1 MIISCFNRQKLAL
14 ALLISFDFRF
24 FLETLVSEA
33 GENAEI
39 GVRLYAHDMFDTNML
54 YDFII
59 VGGGISGLYAA
70 YELKKK
76 GFTVLLLEKNTVIG
90 GTWNS
95 VQYKTSIYELGP
107 NTILS
112 NSDELLDLIEDL
124 GMEDELLSSPL
135 SSAKRYIYH
144 HRKLIEL
151 SSNPLQLLNSG
162 VLSVLGFLRIF
173 LEPFYHKDDENAGV
187 GFRHYAQKVF
197 NLIPKYHFNL
207 KKTFICPLHSPSFGL
222 LGLKRIFQNGIR
234 GLEQDSSLNKEE
246 SVKQFCERKF
256 GFELTDV
263 LVKTFLKGVWA
274 GDISKL
280 SASVALSNLVKL
292 EKKTGS
298 VFLSL
303 IIDSFQGFILQIS
316 KNLFKSLSLDEM
328 KLESSFRKRFSKK
341 KSILSFENG
350 LQSLTQRMADEL
362 SDSLKLNAEVESILK
377 VQYESDE
384 NTELSAHEQ
393 YHYILKTNHIGG
405 ENAGIEDCGQSR
417 QGDFKAKSVIIASQ
431 AYVTAKLLAD
441 LDSDVSTALANIEYA
456 PIALCAYVL
465 PKSKFKKELKGFGFL
480 SADDSMKVLGSIWA
494 SELFPER
501 NLEDEYLHI
510 SFIGGAL
517 NTSIVKNAEIGVC
530 EQSQAIWNELSSE
543 LTLIYK
549 DWAKE
554 PLQKE
559 DFRLLDIKII
569 DKAIPQ
575 LNLGHEKLI
584 EDIRKQLRDDN
595 PKIHLVGNY
604 LKGVSIKDALRS
616 VTELNSYLA

>member
-1 MIISCFNRQKLAL
+1 MI
-14 ALLISFDFRF
+14 
-24 FLETLVSEA
+24 E
-33 GENAEI
+33 GAEI
-39 GVRLYAHDMFDTNML
+39 GVRQQCHDMFDIKML

-76 GFTVLLLEKNTVIG
+76 GFNVLLLEKNTVVG

-95 VQYKTSIYELGP
+95 VQYKTSSYELGP

-124 GMEDELLSSPL
+124 GMEDDLLSSPL

-162 VLSVLGFLRIF
+162 VLSTLGFLRIF
-173 LEPFYHKDDENAGV
+173 LEPFFHKAS
-187 GFRHYAQKVF
+187 
-197 NLIPKYHFNL
+197 
-207 KKTFICPLHSPSFGL
+207 TSFG
-222 LGLKRIFQNGIR
+222 RVISESAAEPTTSNI
-234 GLEQDSSLNKEE
+234 NTEE

-280 SASVALSNLVKL
+280 SASIALSNLVKL
-292 EKKTGS
+292 EKKSGS
-298 VFLSL
+298 ILGGAIMCAL
-303 IIDSFQGFILQIS
+303 QGFISQIS
-316 KNLFKSLSLDEM
+316 KNLSKSVASDEM
-328 KLESSFRKRFSKK
+328 ELESSLKKEFSKK
-341 KSILSFENG
+341 KSILSFKNG
-350 LQSLTQRMADEL
+350 LQSLTRRMADEL
-362 SDSLKLNAEVESILK
+362 PESLKLNTEVASILK
-377 VQYESDE
+377 VHHE
-384 NTELSAHEQ
+384 NGEKTEIEDCEQ
-393 YHYILKTNHIGG
+393 YYYLLKTNHKGD

-417 QGDFKAKSVIIASQ
+417 QGDFKAKSIIIASQ
-431 AYVTAKLLAD
+431 AYVAAKLLED
-441 LDSDVSTALANIEYA
+441 LDSSVSENLARIEYA

-465 PKSKFKKELKGFGFL
+465 PKSKFKKDLKGFGFL

-494 SELFPER
+494 SELFSER
-501 NLEDEYLHI
+501 NLEDEYLLI
-510 SFIGGAL
+510 SFVGGAL
-517 NTSIVKNAEIGVC
+517 NTSIVNAEIKVC
-530 EQSQAIWNELSSE
+530 EPSKDGTARKRASSRLRRTNDRSVLRVHEDHEGDENAEIEAWEQSQEIWNELTAE
-543 LTLIYK
+543 LSVIYK
-549 DWAKE
+549 EWTKE
-554 PLQKE
+554 PLGKE
-559 DFRLLDIKII
+559 DFQLLDIKVI

-575 LNLGHEKLI
+575 LNLGHGKLI
-584 EDIRKQLRDDN
+584 EDLQKELRADN

-616 VTELNSYLA
+616 VTELNSYSA

>member
-1 MIISCFNRQKLAL
+1 
-14 ALLISFDFRF
+14 
-24 FLETLVSEA
+24 
-33 GENAEI
+33 
-39 GVRLYAHDMFDTNML
+39 ML

-76 GFTVLLLEKNTVIG
+76 GFKVLLLEKNTVVG

-95 VQYKTSIYELGP
+95 VQYKTSSYELGP

-162 VLSVLGFLRIF
+162 VLSILGFLRIF
-173 LEPFYHKDDENAGV
+173 LEPFCHRAFSLG
-187 GFRHYAQKVF
+187 
-197 NLIPKYHFNL
+197 
-207 KKTFICPLHSPSFGL
+207 
-222 LGLKRIFQNGIR
+222 GLKGD
-234 GLEQDSSLNKEE
+234 LSLNGED

-280 SASVALSNLVKL
+280 SASVALGNLVKL
-292 EKKTGS
+292 EKKSGS
-298 VFLSL
+298 ILGGAITCAL
-303 IIDSFQGFILQIS
+303 QGFISQIS
-316 KNLFKSLSLDEM
+316 KNLSKSVASDEIE
-328 KLESSFRKRFSKK
+328 LESSLKKRFAKK
-341 KSILSFENG
+341 KSILSFKNG
-350 LQSLTQRMADEL
+350 LQSLTQKMADEL
-362 SDSLKLNAEVESILK
+362 TESLKLNAEVESILK
-377 VQYESDE
+377 LQPENDE
-384 NTELSAHEQ
+384 NVKNGVPQQFDYL
-393 YHYILKTNHIGG
+393 LKTN
-405 ENAGIEDCGQSR
+405 
-417 QGDFKAKSVIIASQ
+417 QGDFKAKSVIIASP
-431 AYVTAKLLAD
+431 AYVAAKLLAD
-441 LDSDVSTALANIEYA
+441 LDSNVSASLASIEYA

-465 PKSKFKKELKGFGFL
+465 PKAKFKKDLKGFGFL
-480 SADDSMKVLGSIWA
+480 SADDSIKVLGSIWA

-501 NLEDEYLHI
+501 NLDDEYLHI

-517 NTSIVKNAEIGVC
+517 NTSIINKDTQE
-530 EQSQAIWNELSSE
+530 IWNELTAE
-543 LTLIYK
+543 LSLIYK

-554 PLQKE
+554 PLGKE
-559 DFRLLDIKII
+559 DFQLLDIKVL

-575 LNLGHEKLI
+575 LNLGHGELI
-584 EDIRKQLRDDN
+584 EDLQKQLRADN
-595 PKIHLVGNY
+595 SKIHLVGNY

>member
-1 MIISCFNRQKLAL
+1 
-14 ALLISFDFRF
+14 
-24 FLETLVSEA
+24 
-33 GENAEI
+33 
-39 GVRLYAHDMFDTNML
+39 ML

-76 GFTVLLLEKNTVIG
+76 GFNVLLLEKNTVVG

-112 NSDELLDLIEDL
+112 NSDELLGLIEDL
-124 GMEDELLSSPL
+124 GMEDDLLSSPL

-162 VLSVLGFLRIF
+162 VLSILGFLRIF
-173 LEPFYHKDDENAGV
+173 LEPFFHKALTLRSAGTTRKSV
-187 GFRHYAQKVF
+187 
-197 NLIPKYHFNL
+197 NLN
-207 KKTFICPLHSPSFGL
+207 T
-222 LGLKRIFQNGIR
+222 
-234 GLEQDSSLNKEE
+234 EE

-292 EKKTGS
+292 EKKSGS
-298 VFLSL
+298 ILGGAVICAL
-303 IIDSFQGFILQIS
+303 QGFISQIS
-316 KNLFKSLSLDEM
+316 KNLFKSVASDEM
-328 KLESSFRKRFSKK
+328 ELESSLKKEFNKK
-341 KSILSFENG
+341 KSILSFKNG
-350 LQSLTQRMADEL
+350 LQSLTQKIADEL
-362 SDSLKLNAEVESILK
+362 SESLKLNAEVESILK
-377 VQYESDE
+377 VHHKNDES
-384 NTELSAHEQ
+384 TEIEDCEQ
-393 YHYILKTNHIGG
+393 YYYLLKTNHKGDK
-405 ENAGIEDCGQSR
+405 NAEIEDCGQSR
-417 QGDFKAKSVIIASQ
+417 QGDFKAKSIIIASQ
-431 AYVTAKLLAD
+431 AYVSAKLLED
-441 LDSDVSTALANIEYA
+441 LDSSVSESLASIEYA

-465 PKSKFKKELKGFGFL
+465 PKSKFRENMKGFGFL

-501 NLEDEYLHI
+501 NLDDEYLHI

-517 NTSIVKNAEIGVC
+517 NTSIINAEIGVC
-530 EQSQAIWNELSSE
+530 EQSQEIWNELTTE
-543 LTLIYK
+543 LSLIYK
-549 DWAKE
+549 EWAKE

-559 DFRLLDIKII
+559 DFQLLDIKVI

-575 LNLGHEKLI
+575 LNLGHGKLI
-584 EDIRKQLRDDN
+584 EDLQKQLRTDN
-595 PKIHLVGNY
+595 PKIHLIGNY

>member
-1 MIISCFNRQKLAL
+1 
-14 ALLISFDFRF
+14 
-24 FLETLVSEA
+24 
-33 GENAEI
+33 
-39 GVRLYAHDMFDTNML
+39 ML

-76 GFTVLLLEKNTVIG
+76 GFNVLLLEKNTVVG

-95 VQYKTSIYELGP
+95 VQYKTSVYELGP

-112 NSDELLDLIEDL
+112 NSDELLALIEDL
-124 GMEDELLSSPL
+124 GMKDDFLSSPL

-144 HRKLIEL
+144 HHKLIEL

-162 VLSVLGFLRIF
+162 VLSILGFLRIF
-173 LEPFYHKDDENAGV
+173 LEPFYHKA
-187 GFRHYAQKVF
+187 F
-197 NLIPKYHFNL
+197 
-207 KKTFICPLHSPSFGL
+207 TSFGCVISQSATEPTIL
-222 LGLKRIFQNGIR
+222 
-234 GLEQDSSLNKEE
+234 DLNTEE

-280 SASVALSNLVKL
+280 SASIALSNLVKL
-292 EKKTGS
+292 EKKSGS
-298 VFLSL
+298 IFFSL
-303 IIDSFQGFILQIS
+303 IIDAFQGFILQIS
-316 KNLFKSLSLDEM
+316 KNLFKSVASDEM
-328 KLESSFRKRFSKK
+328 ELESSLKKEFGKK
-341 KSILSFENG
+341 KSILSFKNG
-350 LQSLTQRMADEL
+350 LQSLTQKIADEL
-362 SDSLKLNAEVESILK
+362 SESLKLNTEVESILK
-377 VQYESDE
+377 LHSENDE
-384 NTELSAHEQ
+384 NVKNGVPQQCNYL
-393 YHYILKTNHIGG
+393 LKTNQ
-405 ENAGIEDCGQSR
+405 C
-417 QGDFKAKSVIIASQ
+417 DFKAKSVIIASP

-441 LDSDVSTALANIEYA
+441 LDSNASASLASIEYA

-465 PKSKFKKELKGFGFL
+465 PKAKLKKELKGFGFL
-480 SADDSMKVLGSIWA
+480 SADDSIKVLGSIWA

-501 NLEDEYLHI
+501 NLDDEYLHI

-517 NTSIVKNAEIGVC
+517 NTSIINAEIKDC
-530 EQSQAIWNELSSE
+530 EPSQEIWNELTTE
-543 LTLIYK
+543 LSLIYK

-554 PLQKE
+554 PLGKE
-559 DFRLLDIKII
+559 DFELLDIKVM

-575 LNLGHEKLI
+575 LNLGHGKLI
-584 EDIRKQLRDDN
+584 EDLQKQLRIDN

-616 VTELNSYLA
+616 VTELNNYLA

>member
-1 MIISCFNRQKLAL
+1 
-14 ALLISFDFRF
+14 
-24 FLETLVSEA
+24 
-33 GENAEI
+33 
-39 GVRLYAHDMFDTNML
+39 ML

-76 GFTVLLLEKNTVIG
+76 GFKVLLLEKNTVVG

-95 VQYKTSIYELGP
+95 VQYKTSSYELGP

-135 SSAKRYIYH
+135 SSSKRYIYH

-162 VLSVLGFLRIF
+162 VLSILGFLRIF
-173 LEPFYHKDDENAGV
+173 LEPFCHRAFSLG
-187 GFRHYAQKVF
+187 
-197 NLIPKYHFNL
+197 
-207 KKTFICPLHSPSFGL
+207 
-222 LGLKRIFQNGIR
+222 GLKGD
-234 GLEQDSSLNKEE
+234 LSLNGEE

-280 SASVALSNLVKL
+280 SASVALGNLVKL
-292 EKKTGS
+292 EKKSGS
-298 VFLSL
+298 ILGGAITCAL
-303 IIDSFQGFILQIS
+303 QGFISQIS
-316 KNLFKSLSLDEM
+316 KNLSKSVASDEIE
-328 KLESSFRKRFSKK
+328 LESSLKKRFAKK
-341 KSILSFENG
+341 KSILSFKNG
-350 LQSLTQRMADEL
+350 LQSLTQKMADEL
-362 SDSLKLNAEVESILK
+362 TESLKLNAEVESILK
-377 VQYESDE
+377 LQPENDE
-384 NTELSAHEQ
+384 NVKNGVPQQFDYL
-393 YHYILKTNHIGG
+393 LKTN
-405 ENAGIEDCGQSR
+405 
-417 QGDFKAKSVIIASQ
+417 QGDFKAKSVIIASP
-431 AYVTAKLLAD
+431 AYVAAKLLAD
-441 LDSDVSTALANIEYA
+441 LDSNVSASLASIEYA

-465 PKSKFKKELKGFGFL
+465 PKAKFKKDLKGFGFL
-480 SADDSMKVLGSIWA
+480 SADDSIKVLGSIWA

-501 NLEDEYLHI
+501 NLDDEYLHI

-517 NTSIVKNAEIGVC
+517 NTSIINKDTQE
-530 EQSQAIWNELSSE
+530 IWNELTAE
-543 LTLIYK
+543 LSLIYK

-554 PLQKE
+554 PLGKE
-559 DFRLLDIKII
+559 DFQLLDIKVL

-575 LNLGHEKLI
+575 LNLGHGELI
-584 EDIRKQLRDDN
+584 EDLQKQLRADN
-595 PKIHLVGNY
+595 SKIHLVGNY